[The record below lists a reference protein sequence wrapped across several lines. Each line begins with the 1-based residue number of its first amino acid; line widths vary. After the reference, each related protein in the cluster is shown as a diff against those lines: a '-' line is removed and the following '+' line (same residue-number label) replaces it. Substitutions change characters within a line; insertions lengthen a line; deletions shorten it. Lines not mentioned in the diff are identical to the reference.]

1 MGKLSIDGLA
11 AVLVE
16 KNGLQK
22 QTAQNF
28 VTSIF
33 DVIKD
38 GIEKDRLVKVKG
50 LGTFKVIGVDARES
64 VNVNTGERVL
74 IDSHSKISFTADA
87 MMKEL
92 VNKPFS
98 GFETVVLNEGVEFDD
113 MPVSSDVE
121 SLTMGD
127 DDIADASDIS
137 ENVVN
142 ESVQHEE
149 NVSQLEEVVQPEEV
163 VLPED
168 VVQPQEEIVQSE
180 DSQEHPLMEFVD
192 DEDVQADGQEYHEPT
207 VLDQKPDIVDEISP
221 DTEEVPSDTEEVPAN
236 TEEIPT
242 NIEETPTVAEE
253 VPSTT
258 PVPEEQG
265 KESMIKKSNNW
276 LLVLLSMLAGIGIG
290 YMIRD
295 FKEPSFSVVH
305 DTQKEVSK
313 NQDVVDTIKT
323 LSTTV
328 SAVDSSKNE
337 IEPASKDL
345 PMNVDAAKEA
355 SKQPVVEEG
364 KKDKPIAEPDY
375 MKYDAMDARL
385 RHGAYYIIG
394 TASVEKVRPGDNLA
408 RISRRYLGKDMQC
421 YVEVYNGITSSSVLK
436 EGESIKIPKLITK
449 KAMKERMAKQK
460 N

>member
-1 MGKLSIDGLA
+1 MGKLSIDELA

-121 SLTMGD
+121 SLIMGD

-149 NVSQLEEVVQPEEV
+149 MSLNL
-163 VLPED
+163 
-168 VVQPQEEIVQSE
+168 
-180 DSQEHPLMEFVD
+180 
-192 DEDVQADGQEYHEPT
+192 
-207 VLDQKPDIVDEISP
+207 
-221 DTEEVPSDTEEVPAN
+221 
-236 TEEIPT
+236 
-242 NIEETPTVAEE
+242 
-253 VPSTT
+253 
-258 PVPEEQG
+258 
-265 KESMIKKSNNW
+265 KKS
-276 LLVLLSMLAGIGIG
+276 
-290 YMIRD
+290 
-295 FKEPSFSVVH
+295 FS
-305 DTQKEVSK
+305 
-313 NQDVVDTIKT
+313 
-323 LSTTV
+323 L
-328 SAVDSSKNE
+328 
-337 IEPASKDL
+337 
-345 PMNVDAAKEA
+345 
-355 SKQPVVEEG
+355 
-364 KKDKPIAEPDY
+364 KK
-375 MKYDAMDARL
+375 
-385 RHGAYYIIG
+385 
-394 TASVEKVRPGDNLA
+394 
-408 RISRRYLGKDMQC
+408 
-421 YVEVYNGITSSSVLK
+421 
-436 EGESIKIPKLITK
+436 
-449 KAMKERMAKQK
+449 
-460 N
+460 